1 MLDSQSLLNSGLQRL
16 FLIIILCIIFSIN
29 LFIRYQNYLEF
40 KKEIFYETT
49 AVIVNIYQKEKEDNN
64 LLRLKT
70 DDFTV
75 FTSTNKS
82 QLAQNDTIK
91 ISLITSD
98 RSFFDYLKRFLTKN
112 FSIEKIQTE
121 TKPISAYLSE
131 VISSQHQNQTTSK
144 TLHHS

>member
-1 MLDSQSLLNSGLQRL
+1 MLEPQTLLNSGLQRL
-16 FLIIILCIIFSIN
+16 FLIIILGIIFSIN

-49 AVIVNIYQKEKEDNN
+49 AVIVNIYQKEDNN

-98 RSFFDYLKRFLTKN
+98 ISFFDYLKGFLTKN
-112 FSIEKIQTE
+112 F
-121 TKPISAYLSE
+121 
-131 VISSQHQNQTTSK
+131 
-144 TLHHS
+144 